1 MASLG
6 CCELVK
12 GFFHSFFSRWLVPI
26 DHLTIFFDEVTKMV
40 RFFDIFF
47 SGLALIVLSPL
58 LIIITLVLK
67 LSGEGEI
74 FFLQDRV
81 GKNRNL
87 FKVFKFATMLKDS
100 PHIATDTVTIKNDP
114 RVLPTGKFLRKT
126 KINELP
132 QLLNVFIGH
141 MSLVGPR
148 PQAPRCFDAFPVE
161 SQDIIVQVKPGL
173 SGIGP
178 IVFRGEEDI
187 LEGHSGTLDFYDNI
201 IGPYKGKVEAWYVGN
216 QNLLVYFSL
225 ILLTVWVV
233 LFSKS
238 DLIWRLYKD
247 LPSPPDIL
255 KKDLNFPG

>member
-1 MASLG
+1 ML
-6 CCELVK
+6 
-12 GFFHSFFSRWLVPI
+12 I
-26 DHLTIFFDEVTKMV
+26 
-40 RFFDIFF
+40 RFFDLVL
-47 SGLALIVLSPL
+47 SGLALIALSPL
-58 LIIITLVLK
+58 LIPIVLFLK
-67 LSGEGEI
+67 FSGEGEI
-74 FFLQDRV
+74 FFLQERV
-81 GKNRNL
+81 GKNREM
-87 FKVFKFATMLKDS
+87 FKLFKFATMLKDS
-100 PHIATDTVTIKNDP
+100 PSMGTGTVTIKNDP
-114 RVLPTGKFLRKT
+114 RVLPAGKFLRKT

-187 LEGHSGTLDFYDNI
+187 LEGHSGTLDFYDNV
-201 IGPYKGKVEAWYVGN
+201 IGPYKGDVEAWYVGK
-216 QNLLVYFSL
+216 QGLIAYFSL

-233 LFSKS
+233 LFPKS
-238 DLIWRLYKD
+238 DLVWRLFKD

-255 KKDLNFPG
+255 KKDLNFPH

>member
-1 MASLG
+1 ML
-6 CCELVK
+6 
-12 GFFHSFFSRWLVPI
+12 I
-26 DHLTIFFDEVTKMV
+26 
-40 RFFDIFF
+40 RFFDVVL

-58 LIIITLVLK
+58 LIPIMLFLK
-67 LSGEGEI
+67 FSGEGEI
-74 FFLQDRV
+74 FFLQERV
-81 GKNRNL
+81 GKNRGM
-87 FKVFKFATMLKDS
+87 FKLFKFATMLKDS
-100 PHIATDTVTIKNDP
+100 PSMGTGTVTMKNDP
-114 RVLPTGKFLRKT
+114 RVLPAGKFLRKT
-126 KINELP
+126 KLNELP

-187 LEGHSGTLDFYDNI
+187 LEGHSGTLDFYNNV
-201 IGPYKGKVEAWYVGN
+201 IGPYKGDVEAWYVGR
-216 QNLLVYFSL
+216 QGLIAYFSL

-233 LFSKS
+233 LFTKS
-238 DLIWRLYKD
+238 DLVWRLFKD

-255 KKDLNFPG
+255 KNDLNFPG